1 MSTPAPDEFREQLS
15 AWHDGALAPE
25 AGRFV
30 QRRLDGDVALR
41 AQLGRW
47 QAIGDALRRQAQA
60 PVSSGLASR
69 VAQALEAEAVVF
81 SASPRARAA
90 LPPRRRW
97 PLIATAAASAFALVL
112 AWPEPESPPRALAAP
127 SPLVAQTPAPSA
139 LPASRPLPA
148 SAPTLLR
155 PKSPPLPAL
164 IETEPP
170 LLART
175 PQPTAEQLAPLPA
188 VDAPS
193 RPWPRSR
200 HAAPAFTVDYSVPVP
215 PQDGPRP

>member
-1 MSTPAPDEFREQLS
+1 MSTTAPDEFREQLS

-30 QRRLDGDVALR
+30 QRRLDGDAALR

-60 PVSSGLASR
+60 PVSSGLAGR
-69 VAQALEAEAVVF
+69 VARALEAEALP
-81 SASPRARAA
+81 AQPPARIA
-90 LPPRRRW
+90 LAPRRRW
-97 PLIATAAASAFALVL
+97 PLIASAAASAFALVL
-112 AWPEPESPPRALAAP
+112 AWPEPEGSPPVPAAP
-127 SPLVAQTPAPSA
+127 SPLVAQAPAAAA
-139 LPASRPLPA
+139 LPAARPLPAPAPTPLRPESRPLPA
-148 SAPTLLR
+148 
-155 PKSPPLPAL
+155 PAAA
-164 IETEPP
+164 EPP
-170 LLART
+170 LLARA

-188 VDAPS
+188 IDAPS

-200 HAAPAFTVDYSVPVP
+200 HAAPAFTVDYSVPMP